1 MPSKLMLISSISD
14 SVSQTN
20 LIEIFPWDDNFNTG
34 LAKVDEQHRRLV
46 QLLNVLASHVAFR
59 SDIPQWNEI
68 FDELSDYAVYHLQT
82 EETIWHEF
90 FVDDISEVKHR
101 NSHASFIEEVER
113 LKAGQAS
120 KPKSQVVED
129 ALDFLVRWLA
139 SHILESDRYMAYT
152 VLAMKEGMTLN
163 EAKLHAQEQ
172 MGGATQTLVDIILSV
187 YSTLSANT
195 LRLMRELAEHRQ
207 AKIALIRESE
217 RNRALLLLASD
228 GIHILDQDGNIVEA
242 SDSFCAML
250 GYPRDDIIG
259 MNVADWDAGFSKA
272 ELFQLFKKICASPDR
287 FEFETRHRCKD
298 GNLIEVEVSAIL
310 VQIDKT
316 PLVYASSRDITKR
329 KQTELALHES
339 QNRFYDIALASADWI
354 WEVDAQSRYTYASD
368 SVFSLLGYHPEELRD
383 KTPFDFMPPDEARV
397 AETFGKIVATKSS
410 FQNLENIVLGKNG
423 SEHVILTN
431 GTPILD
437 TEGNLLGYRGVDRD
451 ITEQRQ
457 AEKALNESRNLLK
470 AIIDTVPVRIFWKD
484 RDLRFLGCNPV
495 FAREAGITDPQDLIG
510 KSDYEMSWAANAD
523 LYRAD
528 DRKIIDTGIA
538 RLAYEEPQTTPDG
551 RIINLRTSKV
561 PLRNPDNEII
571 GVLGVYD
578 DISELKKAEVELNLT
593 AQRLNEAQHLAH
605 IGNWELDLLANR
617 LTWSDEVFRIFEI
630 DKERFEPSYEAF
642 LESIHPDDREAVN
655 TAYKRSLETRQA
667 YAITHRLLFADRRI
681 KYVYEQCETKFS
693 ETGKPL
699 RSIGTIQDITVR
711 KCAED
716 ALRESELHFRTLANG
731 VNALIWTAGTDK
743 LCNYVNDPWLEFT
756 GRTLFEELG

>member
-1 MPSKLMLISSISD
+1 MLISSISD
-14 SVSQTN
+14 PVSQTN
-20 LIEIFPWDDNFNTG
+20 SIDIFPWDDNFNTG

-272 ELFQLFKKICASPDR
+272 ELSQFFKKICASPDR

-310 VQIDKT
+310 VQVDKT

-339 QNRFYDIALASADWI
+339 QKRFYDIALASADWI

-368 SVFSLLGYHPEELRD
+368 SVFSLLGYHPEELHD
-383 KTPFDFMPPDEARV
+383 KTPFDFMPPDEANRV
-397 AETFGKIVATKSS
+397 GETLGKIVATKSS

-451 ITEQRQ
+451 ITE
-457 AEKALNESRNLLK
+457 
-470 AIIDTVPVRIFWKD
+470 
-484 RDLRFLGCNPV
+484 
-495 FAREAGITDPQDLIG
+495 
-510 KSDYEMSWAANAD
+510 
-523 LYRAD
+523 
-528 DRKIIDTGIA
+528 
-538 RLAYEEPQTTPDG
+538 
-551 RIINLRTSKV
+551 
-561 PLRNPDNEII
+561 
-571 GVLGVYD
+571 
-578 DISELKKAEVELNLT
+578 LKKTEVELNLT
-593 AQRLNEAQHLAH
+593 AQRLNEAQRMAR
-605 IGNWELDLLANR
+605 IGNWELDLVANR
-617 LTWSDEVFRIFEI
+617 LTWSDQVYSIFEI
-630 DKERFEPSYEAF
+630 DKELFGPSYEAF
-642 LESIHPDDREAVN
+642 LNVIHPGDREAVN
-655 TAYKRSLETRQA
+655 SAYMQSLETRQA
-667 YAITHRLLFADRRI
+667 YAITHRLLFAD
-681 KYVYEQCETKFS
+681 
-693 ETGKPL
+693 
-699 RSIGTIQDITVR
+699 
-711 KCAED
+711 
-716 ALRESELHFRTLANG
+716 
-731 VNALIWTAGTDK
+731 
-743 LCNYVNDPWLEFT
+743 
-756 GRTLFEELG
+756 